1 MARDGRLWLLFL
13 GIAIAL
19 TVACSS
25 SSSPSG
31 NPDAEVAADAL
42 TQG

>member
-19 TVACSS
+19 TIACGSS
-25 SSSPSG
+25 TTTPG
-31 NPDAEVAADAL
+31 GGDAEVAADSM

>member
-19 TVACSS
+19 TIACGSS
-25 SSSPSG
+25 TPSG
-31 NPDAEVAADAL
+31 GPDAEVAADSM